1 MVLGYV
7 ISLGT
12 AVVGAAAYYWLNT
25 MRRTRALTPPAL
37 GAALAQWTGGYK
49 TGFGLPYLWN
59 GAAFGTSTW
68 GTAELELFDWGVR
81 VSGFWP
87 WKLMLPTWEVRYHEL
102 RSAQHV
108 RWPIANQ
115 GILFRTDGSAVP
127 LVFSTTRGPQ
137 ILVHLAMRGVP
148 VEQKVARLSWGA
160 DLRT

>member
-1 MVLGYV
+1 LVPGYI

-12 AVVGAAAYYWLNT
+12 AVVGAAAYYWLIT
-25 MRRTRALTPPAL
+25 ARRTRALTPPAL
-37 GAALAQWTGGYK
+37 GAPLAHWTGGCK
-49 TGFGLPYLWN
+49 SRF
-59 GAAFGTSTW
+59 ATSTW

-108 RWPIANQ
+108 RWPIENQ

-148 VEQKVARLSWGA
+148 VEQKVARLNWGT